1 MISAKCNR
9 IKFRCVMKCD
19 YILITRRIFFL
30 VIFLSISICL
40 GIFFARSHF
49 FSQKQNTFV
58 HIQHIYLINIQNWL
72 KRFNIILNKSK
83 AIPFNFSIRLICF
96 ILIVWCQNSNIVYG
110 KRASVLFFLFF
121 KKGLK
126 GLRLKIFVA
135 FFRFFV
141 LLEYFRCW
149 WL

>member
-1 MISAKCNR
+1 MQPNQIS
-9 IKFRCVMKCD
+9 MCD
-19 YILITRRIFFL
+19 EMRLHFDNAAHFFSCDFSFIFNLFGYL
-30 VIFLSISICL
+30 FCSLP
-40 GIFFARSHF
+40 FF

-149 WL
+149 